1 MQNWQKLLELRNTVL
16 KGVPTNAQL
25 TLTLLRIAEQNR
37 APLPP
42 PPNNDQP
49 TEDKPATITD
59 EHLRAA
65 GGDPPLNATDRELN
79 EAMEHEPGV
88 ANHSAGPDVDAAKR
102 KSHTSKA
109 SHMLTAVKTSIKGSI
124 ETALGAD
131 HVKAKVGS
139 ERSKRRLGVV
149 PGSRAGQLTG
159 PVDFKCRYVGA
170 ANCFIDPVKAVLIFE
185 L

>member
-1 MQNWQKLLELRNTVL
+1 MKNWQKLLELRNTVL

-42 PPNNDQP
+42 PPNSDQP
-49 TEDKPATITD
+49 TENKPAEVTE
-59 EHLRAA
+59 EHLRAV
-65 GGDPPLNATDRELN
+65 GGDPPLNATDGELKD
-79 EAMEHEPGV
+79 AIEHEPGI
-88 ANHSAGPDVDAAKR
+88 ANLSASSDVDTAKR
-102 KSHTSKA
+102 RSHTSKA

-149 PGSRAGQLTG
+149 PNNRATQLTG
-159 PVDFKCRYVGA
+159 PIDFKCRYVEA
-170 ANCFIDPVKAVLIFE
+170 TNCFIN
-185 L
+185 